1 MYRLPRPVELT
12 LHLGAHKTASTHL
25 QQSIFSYEQQIIEAG
40 VRPYGPDYLRSR
52 GRNIPSLFGLSRWT
66 NIKPSQRTP
75 AEQIEFLS
83 KGDRRIFLTEENFLG
98 ALHEGNGKLALPVY
112 REAAE
117 RIGDLVG
124 VLDGVD
130 VRIFLAIRSP
140 DTFLESAYSQTVY
153 NGHFL
158 DPADY
163 IAAHP
168 FPQVDWADVVGQI
181 ARVDGVQSVHVWR
194 YEDYAMVFKTLIRR
208 MLRWRLGG
216 IIEPIDRVIHEGLTD
231 RAMAEIMSDKAAGRP
246 VNSAQTRRQFPM
258 KDGYRKYRLYDDHA
272 RQEAQALYDAQ
283 VEAIKSMD
291 KVEFYAV

>member
-1 MYRLPRPVELT
+1 M
-12 LHLGAHKTASTHL
+12 
-25 QQSIFSYEQQIIEAG
+25 QQSIFSYEQQIIDAG

-52 GRNIPSLFGLSRWT
+52 GRNIPSLFGLGRWT
-66 NIKPSQRTP
+66 NIKLSPRTP

-98 ALHEGNGKLALPVY
+98 ALHEGNGKLALPIY
-112 REAAE
+112 REAGE
-117 RIGDLVG
+117 RISDLVS

-158 DPADY
+158 EPDDY

-168 FPQVDWADVVGQI
+168 FEQVNWATVVRAI
-181 ARVDGVQSVHVWR
+181 AQVEGVKSVHVWR
-194 YEDYAMVFKTLIRR
+194 YEDYASVFKTLVRR

-216 IIEPIDRVIHEGLTD
+216 VVEPIDRIVHEGLTD
-231 RAMAEIMSDKAAGRP
+231 RAMAEIMADKAAGRP

-258 KDGYRKYRLYDDHA
+258 KDGYQKYRLYDDRA
-272 RQEAQALYDAQ
+272 RQEAQALYDVQ
-283 VEAIKSMD
+283 VDAIKSMD